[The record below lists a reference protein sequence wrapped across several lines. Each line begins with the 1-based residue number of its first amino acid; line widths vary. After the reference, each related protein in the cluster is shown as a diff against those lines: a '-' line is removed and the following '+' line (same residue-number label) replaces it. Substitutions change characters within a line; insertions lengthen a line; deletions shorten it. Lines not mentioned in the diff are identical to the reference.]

1 MSREAWIGLIAAV
14 CLIGGLV
21 AYRYLQN
28 QPGPAVA
35 VTAPPSAAPDAA
47 PKIQYPVP
55 AAAPDAAEPPLPTMN
70 ASDVAIRSDL
80 SQLFGALFI
89 DSMLIPKRVIQNFVA
104 TVNSLDGQIVPLRLW
119 PLVHVPKL
127 TVVETSAD
135 GIVLAADNAKRYTPY
150 IAALQAFDMQAAVKI
165 YQRYYPLLQQAYVEL
180 GYPDRYFNDRLIN
193 VLDHL
198 LATPVVKGPIKLVQP
213 KVLYEYADF
222 KLEKLS
228 SGQKLLIRMGPDN
241 AAVVKTRLKQIR
253 DALVL
258 ASVQDSQSVNRTQ

>member
-1 MSREAWIGLIAAV
+1 MSREAWIGLITAV
-14 CLIGGLV
+14 CLVGGLLV
-21 AYRYLQN
+21 FRYLQN
-28 QPGPAVA
+28 QPTPEVA
-35 VTAPPSAAPDAA
+35 VTAGPSAAPDAA

-55 AAAPDAAEPPLPTMN
+55 AAAPDAAEPPLPAMN
-70 ASDVAIRSDL
+70 DSDAAIRGDL

-89 DSMLIPKRVIQNFVA
+89 DATLIPKRVIQNFVA

-119 PLVHVPKL
+119 PLVNVPKL
-127 TVVETSAD
+127 PVVETSAN

-150 IAALQAFDMQAAVKI
+150 IAVLKTFDMQAAIKV
-165 YQRYYPLLQQAYVEL
+165 YLRYYPLLQQAYVEL

-222 KLEKLS
+222 KLEQLS

-241 AAVVKTRLKQIR
+241 AAAVKLRLQQIR
-253 DALVL
+253 DALVE
-258 ASVQDSQSVNRTQ
+258 VSQSVDKKE